1 MSDMIDVDDRHD
13 ELQRVGDEAVARTP
27 RTRELS
33 TLAPAELRLRHGL
46 RAAVLEQKT
55 QTIPDCPAR
64 QVASKLDG
72 GKFRTISLR
81 AASGKEWIQQEQ
93 LRTEIRPKHSSVS
106 RPSCIDLLLINF

>member
-46 RAAVLEQKT
+46 RAAVL
-55 QTIPDCPAR
+55 
-64 QVASKLDG
+64 
-72 GKFRTISLR
+72 R
-81 AASGKEWIQQEQ
+81 AAKISSSK
-93 LRTEIRPKHSSVS
+93 RTENNRAAARYCDFICERSF
-106 RPSCIDLLLINF
+106 RILRR